1 MGASEHCVSP
11 SSDKQGINSSTACR
25 ASVQNSRGCHGHL
38 RRRPELT
45 RSDDH
50 MKSRHF
56 PSRGVFYPDR
66 MRKNSSFDTK
76 TSRVEAL
83 ELTAACA
90 VTEEAKLLQLT
101 LFAGSPAPAGPGR
114 PAVAHPCKLFCGSDL
129 GFLLPP

>member
-11 SSDKQGINSSTACR
+11 SSDKQGINSSTACQ
-25 ASVQNSRGCHGHL
+25 ASVQNSRGCHGHV
-38 RRRPELT
+38 RRWPELT

-90 VTEEAKLLQLT
+90 VTEEAKLLSTDSLCWV
-101 LFAGSPAPAGPGR
+101 SSSSR
-114 PAVAHPCKLFCGSDL
+114 PRKTSCHPPLQAILWF
-129 GFLLPP
+129 